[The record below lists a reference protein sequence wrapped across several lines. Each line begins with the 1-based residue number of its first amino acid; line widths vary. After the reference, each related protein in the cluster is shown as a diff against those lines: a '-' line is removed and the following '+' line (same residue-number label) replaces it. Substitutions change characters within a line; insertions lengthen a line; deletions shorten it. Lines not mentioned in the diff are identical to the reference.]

1 MDNRQATLELGT
13 KPVGK
18 LLAQYALP
26 AIIAMTASSLYNMI
40 DSIFIGQG
48 VGALAISGL
57 AITFP
62 LMNLSAAFGA
72 AVGIGSSTC
81 ISVKLGQK
89 DYKMAEHIFG
99 NSFTLNLVVG
109 VAFGLITLLFLDP
122 ILYFFGASENT
133 IPYARDY
140 MLVILAGNV
149 VSQTFLGM
157 NAVLRAA
164 SKPKQAMAATIL
176 TVILNIVLAP
186 IFIWPLGM
194 GIMGAALATILSQ
207 LVALLWQIKLFSNQ
221 QEILHFQRGIY
232 KLKSSI
238 VKNIT
243 SIGMSPFAMNVC
255 ACVVV
260 IFINAGLSHYGGD
273 LAVGAYG
280 IASKVSFI
288 FVMVTIGLNQGML
301 PIAGYNYG
309 AQRFD
314 RLMRVL
320 KLAMIT
326 ATAITTT
333 GFVIA
338 EFFPYQCAR
347 LFTTDDTLIGLA
359 VEGIRIHM
367 LAIPIV
373 GCQMVITNFF
383 QCIGKAKISIFLS
396 LSRQMLFLLPL
407 LVVLPPI
414 MKVDG
419 VWTAMPISDAVA
431 AIVAFYM
438 MAKYMRVAHE
448 TGKEVGIHA
457 HNNLQL
463 AFANTI
469 EAIISGAN
477 MVDGT
482 LAGLGRGAGNCPIEL
497 LVGFLHNPKYRA
509 RPLLECI
516 EKEIEP
522 MRAKLGWGF
531 DYPYMVTGFLN
542 RHPKS
547 AMEFNESDKRGQIV
561 RFYDDMLSSM

>member
-1 MDNRQATLELGT
+1 MDNKQATLELGT

-18 LLAQYALP
+18 LLARYALP
-26 AIIAMTASSLYNMI
+26 AIVAMTASSLYNMI

-48 VGALAISGL
+48 VGPLAISGL

-89 DYKMAEHIFG
+89 DYKMAENIFG
-99 NSFTLNLVVG
+99 NSFTLNLIVG
-109 VAFGLITLLFLDP
+109 VAFGLVTLLMLDP

-164 SKPKQAMAATIL
+164 SKPRQAMAATIL
-176 TVILNIVLAP
+176 TVVLNIVLAP

-194 GIMGAALATILSQ
+194 GIQGAALATILSQ

-221 QEILHFQRGIY
+221 DEILHFQRGIY
-232 KLKSSI
+232 KLKGAI
-238 VKNIT
+238 VKNIA

-260 IFINAGLSHYGGD
+260 IFINAGLSRYGGD

-320 KLAMIT
+320 KLAMVT
-326 ATAITTT
+326 ATAITAT

-347 LFTTDDTLIGLA
+347 LFTTDKTLIDMA

-367 LAIPIV
+367 LAFPIV

-407 LVVLPPI
+407 LVVLPPV

-419 VWTAMPISDAVA
+419 VWTAMPISDTVA
-431 AIVAFYM
+431 AVVAFIM
-438 MAKYMRVAHE
+438 MAKYMR
-448 TGKEVGIHA
+448 KFKR
-457 HNNLQL
+457 Q
-463 AFANTI
+463 
-469 EAIISGAN
+469 
-477 MVDGT
+477 MQ
-482 LAGLGRGAGNCPIEL
+482 AGNVIE
-497 LVGFLHNPKYRA
+497 N
-509 RPLLECI
+509 
-516 EKEIEP
+516 
-522 MRAKLGWGF
+522 
-531 DYPYMVTGFLN
+531 
-542 RHPKS
+542 
-547 AMEFNESDKRGQIV
+547 
-561 RFYDDMLSSM
+561 

>member
-1 MDNRQATLELGT
+1 MDNKQATLELGT
-13 KPVGK
+13 KPIGK
-18 LLAQYALP
+18 LLARYALP

-48 VGALAISGL
+48 VGPLAISGL

-89 DYKMAEHIFG
+89 DYAMAEHIFG

-109 VAFGLITLLFLDP
+109 IAFGLIALLFLDP
-122 ILYFFGASENT
+122 ILYFFGASEHT

-149 VSQTFLGM
+149 ISQTFLGM

-186 IFIWPLGM
+186 IFIWVFNM
-194 GIMGAALATILSQ
+194 GIFGAALATIISQ
-207 LVALLWQIKLFSNQ
+207 GVALAWQIKLFSNQ
-221 QEILHFQRGIY
+221 DEILHFQRGIY
-232 KLKSSI
+232 KLKRDI
-238 VKNIT
+238 VKNIAG
-243 SIGMSPFAMNVC
+243 IGMSPFSMNVC

-309 AQRFD
+309 AQRYD
-314 RLMRVL
+314 RLIKVL
-320 KLAMIT
+320 KYAMIT
-326 ATAITTT
+326 ATVITST
-333 GFVIA
+333 GFIIA

-347 LFTTDDTLIGLA
+347 LFTTDKTLIDMSI
-359 VEGIRIHM
+359 EGIRIHM
-367 LAIPIV
+367 LAFPIV
-373 GCQMVITNFF
+373 GMQMVITNFF

-407 LVVLPPI
+407 LVILPPI
-414 MKVDG
+414 MRLDG
-419 VWTAMPISDAVA
+419 VWTAMPVSDTIA
-431 AIVAFYM
+431 AIVALVM
-438 MAKYMRVAHE
+438 MARYMKKFKRQMNVSIQQ
-448 TGKEVGIHA
+448 T
-457 HNNLQL
+457 
-463 AFANTI
+463 
-469 EAIISGAN
+469 
-477 MVDGT
+477 
-482 LAGLGRGAGNCPIEL
+482 
-497 LVGFLHNPKYRA
+497 
-509 RPLLECI
+509 
-516 EKEIEP
+516 
-522 MRAKLGWGF
+522 
-531 DYPYMVTGFLN
+531 
-542 RHPKS
+542 
-547 AMEFNESDKRGQIV
+547 SDK
-561 RFYDDMLSSM
+561 